1 MDACRLLITGASGS
15 GTTTLGRVVADR
27 WSVPHADADD
37 YFWLPTSP
45 PYTDPRPRAERLA
58 LMRALFVPR
67 ASWVLSGSVIGWGDA
82 LRDDL
87 DAVVLLTL
95 APGVRMRRL
104 GAREADRHGGEVPT
118 EGAAG
123 EAHRAFMAWA
133 EGYDDPRHP
142 GRSRA
147 QHERWLAGS
156 DVPVLRLGSAAPVG
170 DLAAAVLA
178 GSASARRLRA
188 QDAAP
193 ATRNG
198 PDGVTGAAS

>member
-1 MDACRLLITGASGS
+1 MDVVDACRLLVTGASGA
-15 GTTTLGRVVADR
+15 GTTTLARSLADR

-45 PYTDPRPRAERLA
+45 PYADPRPRAERLA

-67 ASWVLSGSVIGWGDA
+67 AAWVLSGSLIGWGDA

-95 APGVRMRRL
+95 DPEVRMRRL
-104 GAREADRHGGEVPT
+104 RTREADRHGGAVPE
-118 EGAAG
+118 EGSAG
-123 EAHRAFMAWA
+123 EAHRAFMTWA
-133 EGYDDPRHP
+133 EGYDDPQHS

-147 QHERWLAGS
+147 QHERWLAAS
-156 DVPVLRLGSAAPVG
+156 SLPLLRLDSAAPVG

-178 GSASARRLRA
+178 W
-188 QDAAP
+188 DPAP
-193 ATRNG
+193 SG
-198 PDGVTGAAS
+198 